1 MQWLVVNKN
10 NRVCVCVMIMCV
22 VSLVFVDVIR
32 YSFRLSTPLDLTVQM
47 FPLDMSLQWLT

>member
-1 MQWLVVNKN
+1 
-10 NRVCVCVMIMCV
+10 MIMCV